1 VTNRVSKDCLPAAL
15 GFHRNV
21 DSGHIAASAH
31 GYRRS
36 NPGLRAA
43 VLKALILD
51 KLVPGTVVARVHDG
65 LVTLIGTA
73 ERQYQRQK
81 AELVCA
87 SVPGVIA
94 VKNEIA
100 LVTRGARARGAHL
113 RGAD

>member
-1 VTNRVSKDCLPAAL
+1 VTNTELRDCVARALDFPAKV
-15 GFHRNV
+15 GG
-21 DSGHIAASAH
+21 GHIAASAD

-36 NPGLRAA
+36 NRMRTA

-65 LVTLIGTA
+65 LVTLAGSA
-73 ERQYQRQK
+73 RWHYQREE

-94 VKNEIA
+94 VRNEIS
-100 LVTRGARARGAHL
+100 LTPRGARSRGAYL
-113 RGAD
+113 CGEQ

>member
-1 VTNRVSKDCLPAAL
+1 VTNTELRDCVARALDFPAKV
-15 GFHRNV
+15 GT
-21 DSGHIAASAH
+21 GHIAASAD

-36 NPGLRAA
+36 NLGLRTA

-65 LVTLIGTA
+65 LVTLVGSA
-73 ERQYQRQK
+73 RWHYQREE

-94 VKNEIA
+94 VRNEIS
-100 LVTRGARARGAHL
+100 LTPRGAHS
-113 RGAD
+113 RGAYLCGEQ